1 MNQIEQT
8 MTAGDVIEFTM
19 HDQRHTAVVM
29 LMTDDDLVLLD
40 LLDGDRPAW
49 PASRAFKR
57 RRSSPQNLERCW
69 LPPDHQGEP
78 ATAGRSYRGPGLLSD
93 APRGGH
99 CLCAIGGEDPRPND
113 ATD

>member
-1 MNQIEQT
+1 MNQIERS

-49 PASRAFKR
+49 AGISRL
-57 RRSSPQNLERCW
+57 QEV
-69 LPPDHQGEP
+69 
-78 ATAGRSYRGPGLLSD
+78 
-93 APRGGH
+93 
-99 CLCAIGGEDPRPND
+99 AIFTPESGQVL
-113 ATD
+113 AAA